1 MKLIIT
7 IVRDTDTDVVSHALT
22 SAEFRVTSVASTGGF
37 LRKGQTTLLIGVED
51 DKLEKALEIIR
62 NSVTKPSDS
71 DVRRTVIFV
80 VNVAQYE
87 HF

>member
-7 IVRDTDTDVVSHALT
+7 IVRDTDTDAVSHALT

-37 LRKGQTTLLIGVED
+37 LRKGQTTLLIGVD
-51 DKLEKALEIIR
+51 DEKLDSALEIIR
-62 NSVTKPSDS
+62 NNVSKPTEADS
-71 DVRRTVIFV
+71 RHTILFV
-80 VNVAQYE
+80 VNVAKFE

>member
-7 IVRDTDTDVVSHALT
+7 IVRDTDTDAVSHALT

-51 DKLEKALEIIR
+51 EKLDEALQIIR
-62 NSVTKPSDS
+62 NSVSKPSES
-71 DVRRTVIFV
+71 DMRRTIIFV
-80 VNVAQYE
+80 VNVAKFE